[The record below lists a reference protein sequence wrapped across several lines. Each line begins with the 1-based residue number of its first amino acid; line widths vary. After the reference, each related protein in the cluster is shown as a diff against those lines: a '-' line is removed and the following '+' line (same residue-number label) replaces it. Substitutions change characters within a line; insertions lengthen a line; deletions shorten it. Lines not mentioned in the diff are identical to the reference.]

1 MSLRTY
7 HRSRARAIS
16 LLEHKLYYSKGG
28 VPGLPDDDANDF
40 IGVSNVDPATSIVK
54 SADTVNLDTV
64 MLYFVFFSPK
74 FPLVIRF

>member
-1 MSLRTY
+1 M
-7 HRSRARAIS
+7 
-16 LLEHKLYYSKGG
+16 
-28 VPGLPDDDANDF
+28 PDDDANDF

-64 MLYFVFFSPK
+64 MLDFVFFSPK